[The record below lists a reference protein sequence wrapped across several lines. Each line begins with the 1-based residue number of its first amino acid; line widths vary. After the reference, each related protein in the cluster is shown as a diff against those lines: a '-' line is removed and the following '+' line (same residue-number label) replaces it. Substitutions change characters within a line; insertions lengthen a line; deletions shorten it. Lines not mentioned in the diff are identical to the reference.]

1 LVRRLAPLIGLLAA
15 VAAAG
20 CQGEVE
26 SGGDV
31 QSGDASCA
39 LTVGPREGEPVGTGV
54 LPACGD
60 EDDEEIELAEIEGV
74 SPDVAL
80 SWPGRWDIVL
90 VRRGVELPPEVERLR
105 QAPICKPRDARVELS
120 GPWDGILGADRNTER
135 DLEPP
140 YDLYLFVD
148 EASEPR
154 YERAYLTVRVPAALG
169 KPITRDDMEASLW
182 EGGTIALRARCA
194 DDGGFVAED
203 VAAFPPS

>member
-1 LVRRLAPLIGLLAA
+1 L
-15 VAAAG
+15 AAAG
-20 CQGEVE
+20 CRGEVE

-39 LTVGPREGEPVGTGV
+39 LTVRFDGAVYEGHGVEVGPREGEPVGTGV

-120 GPWDGILGADRNTER
+120 GPWDGILGVDGKTEL
-135 DLEPP
+135 DLDPP
-140 YDLYLFVD
+140 YDVYVIVD
-148 EASEPR
+148 EASAPR
-154 YERAYLTVRVPAALG
+154 YERAYLTVRVPPSLG
-169 KPITRDDMEASLW
+169 RPITRDDVQASLW
-182 EGGTIALRARCA
+182 EGGTIALRARCSR
-194 DDGGFVAED
+194 DGGFVAED
-203 VAAFPPS
+203 VAAFAPA